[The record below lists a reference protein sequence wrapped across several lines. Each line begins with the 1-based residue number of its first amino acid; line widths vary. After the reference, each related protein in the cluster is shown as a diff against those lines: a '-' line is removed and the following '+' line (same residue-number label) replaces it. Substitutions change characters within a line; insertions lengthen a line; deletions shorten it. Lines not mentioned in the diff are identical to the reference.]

1 MNYVKFCRKEDFKLK
16 ESTKK
21 VLKIVIISCSI
32 LIILGLSVFGIFKY
46 IEYKK
51 IQDNINSV
59 YDIYNDSNRNEII
72 TDFNNNV
79 KFFEF
84 DGTHSILITLDN

>member
-1 MNYVKFCRKEDFKLK
+1 MKK
-16 ESTKK
+16 STKK
-21 VLKIVIISCSI
+21 VLKIVIISCSA

-72 TDFNNNV
+72 TDFNNTV
-79 KFFEF
+79 
-84 DGTHSILITLDN
+84 GTPVESETDEDKYLNAIGTLEIGQIDQVF

>member
-1 MNYVKFCRKEDFKLK
+1 MKK
-16 ESTKK
+16 STKK
-21 VLKIVIISCSI
+21 VLKIVIISCSA

-72 TDFNNNV
+72 TDFNNTV
-79 KFFEF
+79 
-84 DGTHSILITLDN
+84 GTPVLLKSVIISFLLLSL